1 MILFVEH
8 SGKGKATD
16 AVKKKMFMGRE
27 IKKVMHRR
35 DLGYEILPC
44 DTIMADT
51 WHHAFPSSY
60 NFISQRVNINMC
72 KLTTTTKI
80 TQEIKG
86 FQKRKQT
93 IAIKY
98 SYITNV

>member
-1 MILFVEH
+1 
-8 SGKGKATD
+8 
-16 AVKKKMFMGRE
+16 MGRE

-72 KLTTTTKI
+72 KLTTTTKN
-80 TQEIKG
+80 
-86 FQKRKQT
+86 
-93 IAIKY
+93 Y
-98 SYITNV
+98 SGDQGIPEKKADYSNKI

>member
-8 SGKGKATD
+8 SGKGKAID
-16 AVKKKMFMGRE
+16 AVKKKRVFVGRE

-35 DLGYEILPC
+35 GLFYEILPC

-51 WHHAFPSSY
+51 WHHAFPGSY
-60 NFISQRVNINMC
+60 NFISQSEHKHMQIN
-72 KLTTTTKI
+72 KKI
-80 TQEIKG
+80 IQEIRG
-86 FQKRKQT
+86 SQKRKQA

>member
-1 MILFVEH
+1 
-8 SGKGKATD
+8 
-16 AVKKKMFMGRE
+16 MFMGRE